1 MGWRRDQIRMTDAEV
16 AAFLAAEK
24 TMAVATTGPAGRP
37 HLTALWYVP
46 DGPDGAV
53 LSTWTYAASQKVA
66 NLRRAA
72 VATVLVEAGGSYEE
86 LRGVSMECDVDIV
99 EDEAGV
105 VRIGGAILHR
115 YSGSEEAATA
125 GAQFIRAQAAKRVGL
140 VLRPTKVVSWDH
152 RKLGGAY

>member
-1 MGWRRDQIRMTDAEV
+1 MGSRREQIRMTDAEV
-16 AAFLAAEK
+16 AGFLAAEK
-24 TMAVATTGPAGRP
+24 TMAVATVGPSGRP
-37 HLTALWYVP
+37 HLTALWFVP
-46 DGPDGAV
+46 DGAT

-66 NLRRAA
+66 NLRRTAQ
-72 VATVLVEAGGSYEE
+72 ATVLVEAGESYEE
-86 LRGVSMECDVDIV
+86 LRGVSLECDVEVI

-105 VRIGGAILHR
+105 VRIGSAILHR

-152 RKLGGAY
+152 RKLGGGY